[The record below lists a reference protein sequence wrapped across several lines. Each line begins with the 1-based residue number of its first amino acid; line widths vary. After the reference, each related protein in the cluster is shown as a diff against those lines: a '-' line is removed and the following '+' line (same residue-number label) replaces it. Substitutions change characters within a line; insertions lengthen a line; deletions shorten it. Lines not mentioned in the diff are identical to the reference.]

1 MSPSPIPSIALI
13 GRTNVGKSTLFNR
26 LTETHKAIVS
36 DVAGTTRDRIEG
48 DCLWRG
54 KVVKVVDTGGLDVER
69 TSSIEDDVV
78 KQANLAMKR
87 ADVILFV
94 MDQKVG
100 PLPQDRKL
108 AAELARS
115 GRRVIAVAN
124 KTEGAAANADVATS
138 PEWRLGALPPALAVS
153 AIKGTGL
160 GDLLD
165 EVYALLKKDGR
176 EPAEIS
182 QVKPVR
188 VAVIGQ
194 PNVGKSSILNAILGE
209 ERFIVSPIA
218 HTTRDPNDVQ
228 VEVGDRT
235 YVLVDTAGIRKMH
248 KVREKGGLE
257 RASVERARKLL
268 ERTDTVLFVL
278 DASQGLASQERTLAG
293 MLAEANVGVIVVVNK
308 WDLVPDKTP
317 GTAAEYERMVRRELP
332 FISWAPIVFVSA
344 ITNKRI
350 NELFDIID
358 QVETSRH
365 MVVTEEEL
373 DAFLRETTKRHLPSR
388 GKGPSHPKVLG
399 LVQTG
404 IAPPTFHLTVKAKQ
418 TDVLHPSYLRYLENR
433 LREHFGYKGSP
444 IEIRIKVAT
453 AVSLRK

>member
-1 MSPSPIPSIALI
+1 MTSSIPSIALV

-54 KVVKVVDTGGLDVER
+54 KVVKLVDTGGLDVER
-69 TSSIEDDVV
+69 TSQIEDDVV
-78 KQANLAMKR
+78 RQAQLAMKL
-87 ADVILFV
+87 ADVIFLV
-94 MDQKVG
+94 LDQKVG
-100 PLPQDRKL
+100 PLPQDRDL
-108 AAELARS
+108 ALKLARS
-115 GRRVIAVAN
+115 GRRVIVVVN
-124 KTEGAAANADVATS
+124 KTEGAAALSDVATS
-138 PEWRLGALPPALAVS
+138 PEWRLGSLPKAMAVS

-165 EVYALLKKDGR
+165 EAYRLLKADGR

-268 ERTDTVLFVL
+268 QRTDIVLLVL
-278 DASQGLASQERTLAG
+278 DATVPLAAQERTLAG
-293 MLAEANVGVIVVVNK
+293 MVAEANVGVIIVVNK
-308 WDLVPDKTP
+308 WDLVPDKTSS
-317 GTAAEYERMVRRELP
+317 TTAEYERMLRRQMP
-332 FISWAPIVFVSA
+332 FVAWAPVVFVSA
-344 ITNKRI
+344 KTTKRVP
-350 NELFDIID
+350 ELFDIID
-358 QVETSRH
+358 KVETSRH
-365 MVVTEEEL
+365 MEVTEEEL
-373 DAFLRETTKRHLPSR
+373 SAFLSAATKRHLPAR

-404 IAPPTFHLTVKAKQ
+404 IAPPTFHLTIKSKQ

-433 LREHFGYKGSP
+433 LREHFGYGGSP

-453 AVSLRK
+453 AVGLRK

>member
-1 MSPSPIPSIALI
+1 MTSSIPSIALV
-13 GRTNVGKSTLFNR
+13 GRTNVGKSTMFNR

-54 KVVKVVDTGGLDVER
+54 KIVKLVDTGGLDVER
-69 TSSIEDDVV
+69 TSQIEDDVIR
-78 KQANLAMKR
+78 QAHLAMKL
-87 ADVILFV
+87 ADVIFLV
-94 MDQKVG
+94 LDAKVG
-100 PLPQDRKL
+100 PLPQDREL
-108 AAELARS
+108 AQELARS
-115 GRRVIAVAN
+115 GKRVLVVAN
-124 KTEGAAANADVATS
+124 KTEGAAAVADVTNS
-138 PEWRLGALPPALAVS
+138 PEWRLGALPHAMAVS

-165 EVYALLKKDGR
+165 EAYRLLKADGR

-268 ERTDTVLFVL
+268 LRTDLVLLVI
-278 DASQGLASQERTLAG
+278 DASQSLAAQERTLAG
-293 MLAEANVGVIVVVNK
+293 MVAASNVGVIVVVNK
-308 WDLVPDKTP
+308 WDLVPNKTP
-317 GTAAEYERMVRRELP
+317 SSTAEYTRYLHRQIP
-332 FISWAPIVFVSA
+332 FISWAPVVFISA
-344 ITNKRI
+344 KTSQRV
-350 NELFDIID
+350 NELFDLID
-358 QVETSRH
+358 QVETNRH
-365 MVVTEEEL
+365 MAVTEEEL
-373 DAFLRETTKRHLPSR
+373 DAFLRAATKRHLPAR

-399 LVQTG
+399 LVQTAV
-404 IAPPTFHLTVKAKQ
+404 APPTFHLTIKSKQ